1 MTSGFVIC
9 EWEKVRKSFAEF
21 GDVITKMKSD
31 LVAMCTSEWGMPY
44 GGIYPK
50 AGTFGEST
58 IMPELFYG
66 FGQVA
71 PTLTSW
77 QSYATAIGNQG
88 ILAGSNGGNIFEDYK
103 VGIAGFAFLDKV
115 QRITELKFEIG
126 DSKFPRINIEETFV
140 YNKPAFI
147 FENPILVDEETQL
160 DVHGYFESM
169 GPYKFAPLGIQ
180 MNRIPNK
187 LQTSLTTS
195 ALT

>member
-1 MTSGFVIC
+1 MPGFVIC
-9 EWEKVRKSFAEF
+9 EYEKVRQTLSEFAGSIATLEAN
-21 GDVITKMKSD
+21 
-31 LVAMCTSEWGMPY
+31 LAAMCANEWGMSY
-44 GGIYPK
+44 GGIFPR
-50 AGTFGEST
+50 AGQFGKST
-58 IMPELFYG
+58 IMPGLFYG

-71 PTLTSW
+71 PTLTTW
-77 QSYATAIGNQG
+77 QSYATATGNQG
-88 ILAGSNGGNIFEDYK
+88 ILAGSNSGNIFEDYK
-103 VGIAGFAFLDKV
+103 VGIAGFAFLDKT

-126 DSKFPRINIEETFV
+126 DSKFPRINIEESFV

-147 FENPILVDEETQL
+147 FETGLIIDEETQL
-160 DVHGYFESM
+160 DVHAYFESM